1 VRMPGEALVRL
12 VYGRLDSEHTP
23 EAVEAEGV
31 DLDVLRSVF
40 PGF

>member
-1 VRMPGEALVRL
+1 VRL
-12 VYGRLDSEHTP
+12 VYGRLDAEHTP
-23 EAVEAEGV
+23 GSVKADGV